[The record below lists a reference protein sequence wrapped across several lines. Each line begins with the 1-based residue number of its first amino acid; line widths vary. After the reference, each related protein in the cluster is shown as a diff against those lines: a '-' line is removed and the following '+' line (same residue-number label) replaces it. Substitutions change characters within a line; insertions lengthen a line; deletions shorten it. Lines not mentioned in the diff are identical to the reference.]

1 MTRKPAAGMGA
12 ATDQEKRDE
21 KLRKVLTEGHTTFR
35 GFRLLFKALPSAS
48 RCRMCDAPFT
58 GVSGKIVRPFGWRPS
73 RKNPNFCDSCI
84 ERFAH
89 GGVEIDV
96 AVLFADVRGSTSLGE
111 RLGTSAFA
119 ALINRF
125 YWVANEVLVGKD
137 AIIDKMIGD
146 EVMALFTPGVSGK
159 AYRARAVEAGEAL
172 LRAVRDEKSGAAWLD
187 VGVAVHAG
195 PAYVGNVGG
204 GGIVDF
210 TALGDTVNTAAR
222 LQAAAAP
229 GEMVISDEVF
239 PLVSERYGDLPART
253 LSLKGKAET
262 VGVRV
267 FSVGDPAAAIE
278 NSKAKK
284 TAG

>member
-1 MTRKPAAGMGA
+1 MSTETEQA
-12 ATDQEKRDE
+12 KRDA
-21 KLRKVLTEGHTTFR
+21 KLRKVLTEGHTTFK
-35 GFRLLFKALPSAS
+35 GVRLLFKALPSPK
-48 RCRMCDAPFT
+48 RCRMCDAPFA
-58 GVSGKIVRPFGWRPS
+58 GVGGKIVRPFGWRPS

-96 AVLFADVRGSTSLGE
+96 AVLFADVRGSTSIGE
-111 RLGTSAFA
+111 RLGPSEFA
-119 ALINRF
+119 ALMNRF
-125 YWVANEVLVGKD
+125 YRVANEVLVAKD
-137 AIIDKMIGD
+137 GIIDKMIGD

-159 AYRARAVEAGEAL
+159 AYRARAVEGGEAL
-172 LRAVRDEKSGAAWLD
+172 LRAVRDEKSGEAWLA

-229 GEMVISDEVF
+229 GEMVISDAVF
-239 PLVSERYGDLPART
+239 PLVAGRYGDIPARV
-253 LSLKGKAET
+253 LPLKGKEEA
-262 VGVRV
+262 VGVHIY
-267 FSVGDPAAAIE
+267 SLK
-278 NSKAKK
+278 S
-284 TAG
+284 